1 MSPRTRAEAL
11 NAHVPS
17 PSLRSALSL
26 CIANCGRSKHRV
38 FGLNEARVD
47 LLARKLRGEPRSG
60 GPRSD
65 RLEFINGLQSVPMDA
80 QAFDDKFSKTVALE
94 LSKTLTYMPV

>member
-1 MSPRTRAEAL
+1 MHTCRRLRYVQHSHYVSP
-11 NAHVPS
+11 
-17 PSLRSALSL
+17 
-26 CIANCGRSKHRV
+26 IAAGRMHRV